1 MSILLTLEP
10 KNGFLHVT
18 FFLPFHQVAENV
30 ISTVDGIMN
39 TADDILIQSNEQ
51 SNTSSNILS
60 QLDTLATN
68 QPATEKA
75 QIIQRPNIGFG
86 IIKPSNSKPI
96 VIRANSKPT
105 NGNSSANS
113 SVAFSMSQTDET
125 PDDTED
131 ASIVLSSEVVGK
143 ASSKP
148 IYSFLF
154 SKPSLFLS
162 RNGNLSVQSVVL
174 SASVGDGVTIANLT
188 DPVKLGFQ
196 TRKPNVTGLVNTC
209 KFYDF
214 KLQSKCCFF
223 VLTF

>member
-1 MSILLTLEP
+1 ML
-10 KNGFLHVT
+10 
-18 FFLPFHQVAENV
+18 
-30 ISTVDGIMN
+30 STVDGIMN
-39 TADDILIQSNEQ
+39 TDDNILLQSNEQ
-51 SNTSSNILS
+51 SNTSTNILT

-68 QPATEKA
+68 QPATENA

-96 VIRANSKPT
+96 VIKANTKPADGGNT
-105 NGNSSANS
+105 GNSS
-113 SVAFSMSQTDET
+113 VEFSMSQTDEK
-125 PDDTED
+125 PDETED

-154 SKPSLFLS
+154 NKPSLFLS

-174 SASVGDGVTIANLT
+174 SASVGDVTIANLT

-214 KLQSKCCFF
+214 KLQSKCI
-223 VLTF
+223 